1 MFVRQAK
8 TKQPLSR
15 LPRLPFGKP
24 RDDRLFMSPKRESAS
39 LSLASMG
46 IVFGL
51 RVRFN
56 LSNKQ
61 FLNLSIKIWIDC
73 FALGKI
79 QNAKRLWILLRNF

>member
-8 TKQPLSR
+8 TKQSLSR

-24 RDDRLFMSPKRESAS
+24 RDDRLFMSQSERVAS

>member
-15 LPRLPFGKP
+15 LPRLPFG
-24 RDDRLFMSPKRESAS
+24 RLAMTDFLCPQSERVAS

-51 RVRFN
+51 RVRYN